1 MRLDSHKPDFKQ
13 YIRISRILCNVWK
26 RLLKHEYFVFA
37 DTPKPQHKGILKQT
51 PNKSKTESKS
61 VKLTSVK
68 TPTPFKAMDKSVGRM
83 QKTVKIEPKAT
94 DNKNMQMDPFDAL
107 KMGEQDEIID
117 EEEFLEDDNFELD
130 EEVSVRPQENTIAI
144 SHMTKMYN
152 AI

>member
-1 MRLDSHKPDFKQ
+1 
-13 YIRISRILCNVWK
+13 
-26 RLLKHEYFVFA
+26 
-37 DTPKPQHKGILKQT
+37 
-51 PNKSKTESKS
+51 
-61 VKLTSVK
+61 
-68 TPTPFKAMDKSVGRM
+68 M

>member
-1 MRLDSHKPDFKQ
+1 
-13 YIRISRILCNVWK
+13 
-26 RLLKHEYFVFA
+26 
-37 DTPKPQHKGILKQT
+37 
-51 PNKSKTESKS
+51 
-61 VKLTSVK
+61 
-68 TPTPFKAMDKSVGRM
+68 M

-144 SHMTKMYN
+144 PYMTKMYN